1 MNALTVQQI
10 ISVQLVLLNV
20 ENVSGV
26 ALPIKTSRLVVR
38 FTISTEFCH
47 FLFGL

>member
-1 MNALTVQQI
+1 MLTVQQI

-20 ENVSGV
+20 ENVFGV

-38 FTISTEFCH
+38 FSIFTEF
-47 FLFGL
+47 FYFF